1 MDITVKHDI
10 DNERFVADINGDKAY
25 AAYNL
30 QGNIIKLNS
39 TYTPPHLRGQGI
51 AKIIVEAVFKYA
63 GENNLKVQPI
73 CSYVK
78 TFISRNRE
86 YADFVAN

>member
-1 MDITVKHDI
+1 MDIKVIHDI
-10 DNERFVADINGDKAY
+10 DNERFVADVNGDKAY

-30 QGNIIKLNS
+30 QGDIIKLNS
-39 TYTPPHLRGQGI
+39 TFTPPHLRGRGI
-51 AKIIVEAVFKYA
+51 AKTIVETVFKYA
-63 GENNLKVQPI
+63 RENNLKVQPI

-78 TFISRNRE
+78 TFISRNQE